1 MDIIAFSNSLKIAWI
16 VKYISDDCKSKWKN
30 FGDFFLSKWGGKL
43 VFLGN
48 LEKKD
53 ATKHDIKEDF
63 LRKFIDIW
71 VDFNF
76 RDSFLSKHD
85 FCSSS
90 IIWNNSLVR
99 IADRPFFFYKHW
111 AEAGVQNIKDL
122 VNDDFKVITYGEF
135 REKYCLSASF
145 LEFYG
150 VTTAIRGAMK
160 SLKLKTPDGKDQ
172 GFSVQKQ
179 IAATKPTK
187 LAH

>member
-1 MDIIAFSNSLKIAWI
+1 M
-16 VKYISDDCKSKWKN
+16 
-30 FGDFFLSKWGGKL
+30 
-43 VFLGN
+43 
-48 LEKKD
+48 
-53 ATKHDIKEDF
+53 
-63 LRKFIDIW
+63 
-71 VDFNF
+71 DFNF

-150 VTTAIRGAMK
+150 VTTAIRRAMK

-172 GFSVQKQ
+172 GFSVQKTDCSHQ
-179 IAATKPTK
+179 AD
-187 LAH
+187 

>member
-1 MDIIAFSNSLKIAWI
+1 MEKFW
-16 VKYISDDCKSKWKN
+16 
-30 FGDFFLSKWGGKL
+30 GFLSFKMGRKIS
-43 VFLGN
+43 FSRELG
-48 LEKKD
+48 KKD

-145 LEFYG
+145 LEFYE
-150 VTTAIRGAMK
+150 VTTAIRRAMK